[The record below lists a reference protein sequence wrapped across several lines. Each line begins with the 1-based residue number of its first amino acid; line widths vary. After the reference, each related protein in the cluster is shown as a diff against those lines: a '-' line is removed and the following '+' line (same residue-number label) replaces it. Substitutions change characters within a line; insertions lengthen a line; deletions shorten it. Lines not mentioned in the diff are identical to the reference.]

1 MIDQKMTEG
10 LEDAEIID
18 QILTGGTQS
27 IKRKDFEKLEQ
38 DKENELIKEMLSK
51 GKKPFSI
58 GDS

>member
-1 MIDQKMTEG
+1 MTEG